1 MTVNPLGGE
10 AGGRWDTTE
19 CQEGEAKGT
28 PSLRRRELTLT
39 QSSCAGDARPEQ
51 GDTENRVL
59 WTEKQSLWT
68 NLRSKPSVLLVIMDL

>member
-1 MTVNPLGGE
+1 MTVHPLGGE

-19 CQEGEAKGT
+19 CQEGEAKGR

-51 GDTENRVL
+51 GDTDNQGVVDR
-59 WTEKQSLWT
+59 KQSLWT
-68 NLRSKPSVLLVIMDL
+68 NLRSEPSLLLVIMDL